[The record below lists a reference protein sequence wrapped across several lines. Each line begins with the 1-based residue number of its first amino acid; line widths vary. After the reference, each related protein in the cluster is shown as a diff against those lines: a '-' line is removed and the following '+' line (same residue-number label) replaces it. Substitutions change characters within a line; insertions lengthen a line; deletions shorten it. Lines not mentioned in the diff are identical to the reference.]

1 MFLIQPLIA
10 YTQPAGVETWKVVS
24 LLKTPSVS
32 HAAWISADDGWLV
45 WRRVRWKKITWDFQI
60 NNSPSWNW
68 DGKKNSRNCWPTLF
82 DVWFYFVFEFLIFR
96 FCFIFL
102 NFAKNII
109 TICVCVCVW
118 LAVRW
123 RGVYCEYSVRWALNL
138 IAKIVRVISVGAG
151 WQMAMRTAMKTFTE
165 EDVHPHSYATH
176 TGRLR
181 WECNGC
187 EINGSATNYLLYLL
201 LSLCKATWDECGIRV
216 KLSALFHI
224 LIAR

>member
-10 YTQPAGVETWKVVS
+10 YTQPAGVKTWKVVS

-109 TICVCVCVW
+109 TICVCVCVCDW
-118 LAVRW
+118 QCDGEAYTASIVLGEHLILSRKLCVSLALARDGKW
-123 RGVYCEYSVRWALNL
+123 QCEPQWKHLPKKMY
-138 IAKIVRVISVGAG
+138 
-151 WQMAMRTAMKTFTE
+151 T
-165 EDVHPHSYATH
+165 PTH
-176 TGRLR
+176 TLR
-181 WECNGC
+181 TQVG
-187 EINGSATNYLLYLL
+187 
-201 LSLCKATWDECGIRV
+201 
-216 KLSALFHI
+216 
-224 LIAR
+224 